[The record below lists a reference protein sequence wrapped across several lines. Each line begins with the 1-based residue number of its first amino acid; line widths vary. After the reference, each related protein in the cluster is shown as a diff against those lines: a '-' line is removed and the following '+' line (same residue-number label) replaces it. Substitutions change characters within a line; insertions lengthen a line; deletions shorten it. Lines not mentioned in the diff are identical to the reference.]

1 MMRGRQRQTDRQQD
15 REAEKQ
21 RKKEGERQREEIET
35 YNQQLDFV
43 NQRGCRKEFV
53 DGREKFPL

>member
-1 MMRGRQRQTDRQQD
+1 MKERQRETNRQID

-21 RKKEGERQREEIET
+21 RNREEERQREEIET